1 MQNDNTQAQP
11 KDLQMEKILDIIE
24 LLAHERGLEPAAV
37 SQVVKETIIKTAKK
51 QFGEEL
57 NYIIEEDEKE
67 RDFRL
72 IHAVIVCADDDERA
86 SKDSQNFIRI
96 SEAKKSAPDISLNDE
111 IHYEISLENMS
122 RNAVNSLFSDL
133 GYNIQKTID
142 NQLYTTLKAMQGKIV
157 SGQVIAIDEAQNT
170 HIEIKES
177 ASEVRAILPLKNR
190 IKGEK
195 FKINDTVSAILRSV
209 KFQKDGV
216 RLEISRTTPRML
228 EALLENEVPEIK
240 DGEVLIHKSARIP
253 GERAKVALYTANP
266 RIDPIGATVG
276 TKGVRINA
284 VSRELNGENI
294 DCIEYS
300 EVAEMFIARAL
311 SPAQILGV
319 KIEKSQ
325 ETQKEAQE
333 SSDSRQGGKNDKK
346 SPKAK
351 VLIATDQKSKAI
363 GRSGINIRL
372 ACMLTGYDIELEE
385 VSKELP
391 KETTQ
396 EPENKESLKSSNLRD
411 SADLTKE
418 ELESSTQ
425 DTKPKEKSKDAQS
438 KEEQPQK
445 ESQASNDSSEAQK
458 VGKDALESL
467 FKQ

>member
-1 MQNDNTQAQP
+1 
-11 KDLQMEKILDIIE
+11 MEKILDIIE

-122 RNAVNSLFSDL
+122 RNAVNALFSDL

-157 SGQVIAIDEAQNT
+157 SGQVIAIDDAQNT

-195 FKINDTVSAILRSV
+195 FKINDTVSGILRSV

-319 KIEKSQ
+319 KIEKAQDIQQESQ
-325 ETQKEAQE
+325 NEAQE
-333 SSDSRQGGKNDKK
+333 SSDSRQNSKNDKK

-385 VSKELP
+385 VGKEAP
-391 KETTQ
+391 KEATQ
-396 EPENKESLKSSNLRD
+396 EESQESSQSSELID
-411 SADLTKE
+411 SADLAKE
-418 ELESSTQ
+418 ELESSLESSAQ
-425 DTKPKEKSKDAQS
+425 GTKPKEQT
-438 KEEQPQK
+438 K
-445 ESQASNDSSEAQK
+445 ESQASDSSESSDSQK

>member
-1 MQNDNTQAQP
+1 
-11 KDLQMEKILDIIE
+11 MEKILDIIE

-72 IHAVIVCADDDERA
+72 IHAVTVCADDDERA

-195 FKINDTVSAILRSV
+195 FKINDTVSGILRSV

-319 KIEKSQ
+319 KIEKAQ
-325 ETQKEAQE
+325 EIQKEAQNEAQE
-333 SSDSRQGGKNDKK
+333 SSDSRQNSKNDKK

-385 VSKELP
+385 VGKEAP
-391 KETTQ
+391 KEATQ
-396 EPENKESLKSSNLRD
+396 EQSQESSQASELID

-418 ELESSTQ
+418 KLESSAQ
-425 DTKPKEKSKDAQS
+425 DTKPKEQT
-438 KEEQPQK
+438 K
-445 ESQASNDSSEAQK
+445 ESQASDSSESSDSQK

>member
-1 MQNDNTQAQP
+1 
-11 KDLQMEKILDIIE
+11 MEKILDIIE

-157 SGQVIAIDEAQNT
+157 SGQVIAIDDAQNT

-319 KIEKSQ
+319 KIEKAQ
-325 ETQKEAQE
+325 ETQSESQNEAQE
-333 SSDSRQGGKNDKK
+333 SSDSRQNSKNDKK

-385 VSKELP
+385 VGKEAP
-391 KETTQ
+391 KEATQ
-396 EPENKESLKSSNLRD
+396 EESQESTQASEIID

-418 ELESSTQ
+418 ELESSLESSAQ
-425 DTKPKEKSKDAQS
+425 DTKQKEQA
-438 KEEQPQK
+438 K
-445 ESQASNDSSEAQK
+445 ESQASDSSESSDSQK

>member
-1 MQNDNTQAQP
+1 
-11 KDLQMEKILDIIE
+11 MEKILDIIE

-122 RNAVNSLFSDL
+122 RNAVNALFSDL

-157 SGQVIAIDEAQNT
+157 SGQVIAIDDAQNT

-195 FKINDTVSAILRSV
+195 FKINDTVSGILRSV

-319 KIEKSQ
+319 KIEKIQ
-325 ETQKEAQE
+325 ETQQAQNEAQE
-333 SSDSRQGGKNDKK
+333 SSDSRQNSKNDKK

-385 VSKELP
+385 VGKEAP
-391 KETTQ
+391 KEATQ
-396 EPENKESLKSSNLRD
+396 EESQESSQSSELID

-418 ELESSTQ
+418 ELESSLESSAQ
-425 DTKPKEKSKDAQS
+425 DTKPKEQT
-438 KEEQPQK
+438 K
-445 ESQASNDSSEAQK
+445 ESQASDSSESSDSQK

>member
-1 MQNDNTQAQP
+1 
-11 KDLQMEKILDIIE
+11 MEKILDIIE

-157 SGQVIAIDEAQNT
+157 SGQVIAIDDAQNT

-240 DGEVLIHKSARIP
+240 DGEVLIYKSARIP

-319 KIEKSQ
+319 KIEKAQ
-325 ETQKEAQE
+325 ETQSESQNEAQE
-333 SSDSRQGGKNDKK
+333 SSDSRQNSKNDKK

-385 VSKELP
+385 VGKDAP
-391 KETTQ
+391 KEATQ
-396 EPENKESLKSSNLRD
+396 EESQESTQTSELID

-418 ELESSTQ
+418 ELESSLESSAQ
-425 DTKPKEKSKDAQS
+425 DTKPKEQA
-438 KEEQPQK
+438 K
-445 ESQASNDSSEAQK
+445 ESQASDSSESSDSQK

>member
-1 MQNDNTQAQP
+1 
-11 KDLQMEKILDIIE
+11 MEKILDIIE
-24 LLAHERGLEPAAV
+24 LIAHERGLEPASV
-37 SQVVKETIIKTAKK
+37 SQVVKDTIIKTAKK

-67 RDFRL
+67 RDFKL
-72 IHAVIVCADDDERA
+72 IHAVVVCADDDERA
-86 SKDSQNFIRI
+86 SRDSQNFITI
-96 SEAKKSAPDISLNDE
+96 SQARQSAPDISLNDE

-122 RNAVNSLFSDL
+122 RNAVNALFADL
-133 GYNIQKTID
+133 GFNIQKTID
-142 NQLYTTLKAMQGKIV
+142 NQLYTTLKTMQGKIV
-157 SGQVIAIDEAQNT
+157 RGQVIAIDDAQNT
-170 HIEIKES
+170 HIEIRES

-195 FKINDTVSAILRSV
+195 FNVNDTVSGILRSV

-216 RLEISRTTPRML
+216 ALEISRTTPKML

-253 GERAKVALYTANP
+253 GDRAKVALFTSNP

-300 EVAEMFIARAL
+300 EVPEIFIARAL

-319 KIEKSQ
+319 KISPNESTQENKDEQSTQENKEK
-325 ETQKEAQE
+325 
-333 SSDSRQGGKNDKK
+333 RQ
-346 SPKAK
+346 KAK
-351 VLIATDQKSKAI
+351 VLIATEQKSKAI
-363 GRSGINIRL
+363 GKSGINIRL

-385 VSKELP
+385 VG
-391 KETTQ
+391 
-396 EPENKESLKSSNLRD
+396 KESSQGDKQE
-411 SADLTKE
+411 LT
-418 ELESSTQ
+418 
-425 DTKPKEKSKDAQS
+425 KDAQEAKS
-438 KEEQPQK
+438 NEAESSQKAHATENIDVQNPQNTQNQSEEEPQK
-445 ESQASNDSSEAQK
+445 I
-458 VGKDALESL
+458 GKDAIESL

>member
-1 MQNDNTQAQP
+1 
-11 KDLQMEKILDIIE
+11 MEKILDIIE

-122 RNAVNSLFSDL
+122 RNAVNALFSDL

-157 SGQVIAIDEAQNT
+157 SGQVIAIDDAQNT

-195 FKINDTVSAILRSV
+195 FKINDTVSGILRSV

-319 KIEKSQ
+319 KIEKTQDIQQESQ
-325 ETQKEAQE
+325 NEAQE
-333 SSDSRQGGKNDKK
+333 SSDSRQNSKNDKK

-385 VSKELP
+385 VGKEAP
-391 KETTQ
+391 KEATQ
-396 EPENKESLKSSNLRD
+396 EELQESSQSSELID

-418 ELESSTQ
+418 ELESSLESSTQ
-425 DTKPKEKSKDAQS
+425 DTKPKEQA
-438 KEEQPQK
+438 K
-445 ESQASNDSSEAQK
+445 ESQASDSSESSDSQK

>member
-1 MQNDNTQAQP
+1 
-11 KDLQMEKILDIIE
+11 MEKILDIIE

-195 FKINDTVSAILRSV
+195 FKINDTVSGILRSV

-319 KIEKSQ
+319 KIEKAQDIQQ
-325 ETQKEAQE
+325 ESRNEAQE
-333 SSDSRQGGKNDKK
+333 SSDSRQSSKNDKK

-385 VSKELP
+385 VGKEAP
-391 KETTQ
+391 KEATQ
-396 EPENKESLKSSNLRD
+396 EESQESSQSSELID

-418 ELESSTQ
+418 KLESSLESSAQ
-425 DTKPKEKSKDAQS
+425 DTKPKEQA
-438 KEEQPQK
+438 K
-445 ESQASNDSSEAQK
+445 ESQASDSSESSDSQK

>member
-1 MQNDNTQAQP
+1 
-11 KDLQMEKILDIIE
+11 MEKILDIIE

-122 RNAVNSLFSDL
+122 RNAVNALFSDL

-157 SGQVIAIDEAQNT
+157 NGQVIAIDDAQNT

-195 FKINDTVSAILRSV
+195 FKINDTVSGILRSV

-319 KIEKSQ
+319 KIEKTQ
-325 ETQKEAQE
+325 ETQQAQNEAQQNQE
-333 SSDSRQGGKNDKK
+333 SSDSRQNSKNDKK
-346 SPKAK
+346 NPKAK

-385 VSKELP
+385 VGKEAP
-391 KETTQ
+391 KEATQ
-396 EPENKESLKSSNLRD
+396 EESQESTQASELID

-418 ELESSTQ
+418 ELESSAQ
-425 DTKPKEKSKDAQS
+425 DTKPKEQT
-438 KEEQPQK
+438 K
-445 ESQASNDSSEAQK
+445 ESQASDSSESSDSQK

>member
-1 MQNDNTQAQP
+1 
-11 KDLQMEKILDIIE
+11 MEKILDIIE

-72 IHAVIVCADDDERA
+72 IHAVTVCADDDERA

-195 FKINDTVSAILRSV
+195 FKINDTVSGILRSV

-319 KIEKSQ
+319 KIEKAQ
-325 ETQKEAQE
+325 DIQKEAQNEAQE
-333 SSDSRQGGKNDKK
+333 SSDSRQNSKNDKK

-385 VSKELP
+385 VGKEAP
-391 KETTQ
+391 KEATQ
-396 EPENKESLKSSNLRD
+396 EQSQESTQASELID

-418 ELESSTQ
+418 KLESSAQ
-425 DTKPKEKSKDAQS
+425 DTKPKEQT
-438 KEEQPQK
+438 K
-445 ESQASNDSSEAQK
+445 ESQASDSSESSDSQK

>member
-1 MQNDNTQAQP
+1 
-11 KDLQMEKILDIIE
+11 MEKILDIIE
-24 LLAHERGLEPAAV
+24 LIAHERGLEPASV
-37 SQVVKETIIKTAKK
+37 SQVVKDTIIKTAKK

-67 RDFRL
+67 RDFKL
-72 IHAVIVCADDDERA
+72 IHAVVVCADDDERA
-86 SKDSQNFIRI
+86 DKDSQNFITI
-96 SEAKKSAPDISLNDE
+96 SKARQSAPDISLNDE

-122 RNAVNSLFSDL
+122 RNAVNALFADL
-133 GYNIQKTID
+133 GFNIQKTID

-157 SGQVIAIDEAQNT
+157 RGQVIAIDDAQNT
-170 HIEIKES
+170 HIEIRES

-195 FKINDTVSAILRSV
+195 FNVNDTVSGILRSV

-216 RLEISRTTPRML
+216 ALEISRTTPKML

-253 GERAKVALYTANP
+253 GDRAKVALFTTNP

-300 EVAEMFIARAL
+300 EVPEMFIARAL

-319 KIEKSQ
+319 KITPSEAKQEPSDETPTQENKEK
-325 ETQKEAQE
+325 
-333 SSDSRQGGKNDKK
+333 R
-346 SPKAK
+346 PKAK

-363 GRSGINIRL
+363 GKSGINIRL

-385 VSKELP
+385 I
-391 KETTQ
+391 
-396 EPENKESLKSSNLRD
+396 
-411 SADLTKE
+411 TKE
-418 ELESSTQ
+418 ASQNTPQESTNAQ
-425 DTKPKEKSKDAQS
+425 DAESNEAKSKQTQSSPKAQS
-438 KEEQPQK
+438 TNENN
-445 ESQASNDSSEAQK
+445 ESQNAQNTQNEQNPNEEEPQK
-458 VGKDALESL
+458 VGKDAIESL
-467 FKQ
+467 FKK

>member
-1 MQNDNTQAQP
+1 MTQAQA
-11 KDLQMEKILDIIE
+11 KRTYKMEKILDIIE

-122 RNAVNSLFSDL
+122 RNAVNALFSDL

-157 SGQVIAIDEAQNT
+157 SGQVIAIDDAQNT

-195 FKINDTVSAILRSV
+195 FKINDTVSGILRSV

-319 KIEKSQ
+319 KIEKAQDIQQESQ
-325 ETQKEAQE
+325 NEAQE
-333 SSDSRQGGKNDKK
+333 SSDSRQNSKNDKK

-385 VSKELP
+385 VGKEAP
-391 KETTQ
+391 KEATQ
-396 EPENKESLKSSNLRD
+396 EESQESSQSSELID

-418 ELESSTQ
+418 ELESSLESSTQ
-425 DTKPKEKSKDAQS
+425 GTKPKEQA
-438 KEEQPQK
+438 K
-445 ESQASNDSSEAQK
+445 ESQASDSSESSDSQK

>member
-1 MQNDNTQAQP
+1 
-11 KDLQMEKILDIIE
+11 MEKILDIIE

-122 RNAVNSLFSDL
+122 RNAVNALFSDL

-157 SGQVIAIDEAQNT
+157 SGQVIAIDDAQNT

-195 FKINDTVSAILRSV
+195 FKINDTVSGILRSV

-319 KIEKSQ
+319 KIEKIQ
-325 ETQKEAQE
+325 ETQQAQNEAQE
-333 SSDSRQGGKNDKK
+333 SSDSRQNSKNDKK
-346 SPKAK
+346 NPKAK

-385 VSKELP
+385 VGKEAP
-391 KETTQ
+391 KEATQ
-396 EPENKESLKSSNLRD
+396 EESQESNQSSELID
-411 SADLTKE
+411 SADLTKD
-418 ELESSTQ
+418 ELESSLESSAQ
-425 DTKPKEKSKDAQS
+425 DTKPKEQT
-438 KEEQPQK
+438 K
-445 ESQASNDSSEAQK
+445 ESQAGDSSESSDSQK

>member
-1 MQNDNTQAQP
+1 
-11 KDLQMEKILDIIE
+11 MEKILDIIE

-157 SGQVIAIDEAQNT
+157 SGQVIAIDDAQNT

-195 FKINDTVSAILRSV
+195 FKINDTVSGILRSV

-319 KIEKSQ
+319 KIEKVP
-325 ETQKEAQE
+325 ETQQESQNEAQE
-333 SSDSRQGGKNDKK
+333 SSDSRQNSKNDKK

-385 VSKELP
+385 VGKEEP
-391 KETTQ
+391 KEATQ
-396 EPENKESLKSSNLRD
+396 EELQESSQSSELID

-418 ELESSTQ
+418 ELESSLESSTQ
-425 DTKPKEKSKDAQS
+425 DTKPKEQA
-438 KEEQPQK
+438 K
-445 ESQASNDSSEAQK
+445 ESQASDSSESSDSQK

>member
-1 MQNDNTQAQP
+1 MTQAQA
-11 KDLQMEKILDIIE
+11 KRTYKMEKILDIIE

-122 RNAVNSLFSDL
+122 RNAVNALFSDL

-157 SGQVIAIDEAQNT
+157 SGQVIAIDDAQNT

-195 FKINDTVSAILRSV
+195 FKINDTVSGILRSV

-319 KIEKSQ
+319 KIEKAQDIQQESQ
-325 ETQKEAQE
+325 NEAQE
-333 SSDSRQGGKNDKK
+333 SSDSRQNSKNDKK

-385 VSKELP
+385 VGKEAP
-391 KETTQ
+391 KEATQ
-396 EPENKESLKSSNLRD
+396 EESQESSQSSELID
-411 SADLTKE
+411 SADLAKE
-418 ELESSTQ
+418 ELESSLESSAQ
-425 DTKPKEKSKDAQS
+425 GTKPKEQT
-438 KEEQPQK
+438 K
-445 ESQASNDSSEAQK
+445 ESQASDSSESSDSQK

>member
-1 MQNDNTQAQP
+1 
-11 KDLQMEKILDIIE
+11 MEKILDIIE
-24 LLAHERGLEPAAV
+24 LIAHERGLEPASV
-37 SQVVKETIIKTAKK
+37 SQVVKDTIIKTAKK

-67 RDFRL
+67 RDFKL
-72 IHAVIVCADDDERA
+72 IHAVVVCADDDERA
-86 SKDSQNFIRI
+86 SRDSQNFITI
-96 SEAKKSAPDISLNDE
+96 SQARQSAPDISLNDE

-122 RNAVNSLFSDL
+122 RNAVNALFADL
-133 GYNIQKTID
+133 GFNIQKTID
-142 NQLYTTLKAMQGKIV
+142 NQLYTTLKTMQGKIV
-157 SGQVIAIDEAQNT
+157 RGQVIAIDDAQNT
-170 HIEIKES
+170 HIEIRES

-195 FKINDTVSAILRSV
+195 FNVNDTVSGILRSV

-216 RLEISRTTPRML
+216 ALEISRTTPKML

-253 GERAKVALYTANP
+253 GDRAKVALFTSNP

-300 EVAEMFIARAL
+300 EVPEIFIARAL

-319 KIEKSQ
+319 KISPNESTQ
-325 ETQKEAQE
+325 ETKDEQSTQENKEK
-333 SSDSRQGGKNDKK
+333 R
-346 SPKAK
+346 PKAK

-363 GRSGINIRL
+363 GKSGINIRL

-385 VSKELP
+385 VG
-391 KETTQ
+391 
-396 EPENKESLKSSNLRD
+396 KESSQDNKQ
-411 SADLTKE
+411 
-418 ELESSTQ
+418 EST
-425 DTKPKEKSKDAQS
+425 KDAQEAKSNEAESS
-438 KEEQPQK
+438 KKAHATETIDAQNPKNTQNPNEEEPQK
-445 ESQASNDSSEAQK
+445 I
-458 VGKDALESL
+458 GKDAIESL

>member
-1 MQNDNTQAQP
+1 M
-11 KDLQMEKILDIIE
+11 
-24 LLAHERGLEPAAV
+24 
-37 SQVVKETIIKTAKK
+37 
-51 QFGEEL
+51 
-57 NYIIEEDEKE
+57 
-67 RDFRL
+67 
-72 IHAVIVCADDDERA
+72 CADDDERA

-122 RNAVNSLFSDL
+122 RNAVNALFSDL

-157 SGQVIAIDEAQNT
+157 SGQVIAIDDAQNT

-195 FKINDTVSAILRSV
+195 FKINDTVSGILRSV

-319 KIEKSQ
+319 KIEKAQDIQQESQ
-325 ETQKEAQE
+325 NEAQE
-333 SSDSRQGGKNDKK
+333 SSDSRQNSKNDKK

-385 VSKELP
+385 VGKEAP
-391 KETTQ
+391 KEATQ
-396 EPENKESLKSSNLRD
+396 EESQESSQSSELID

-418 ELESSTQ
+418 ELESSLESSTQ
-425 DTKPKEKSKDAQS
+425 GTKPKEQA
-438 KEEQPQK
+438 K
-445 ESQASNDSSEAQK
+445 ESQASDSSESSDSQK

>member
-1 MQNDNTQAQP
+1 
-11 KDLQMEKILDIIE
+11 MEKILDIIE

-157 SGQVIAIDEAQNT
+157 SGQVIAIDDAQNT

-195 FKINDTVSAILRSV
+195 FKINDTVSGILRSV

-228 EALLENEVPEIK
+228 EALLENEVLEIK

-319 KIEKSQ
+319 KIEKAQDIQQESQ
-325 ETQKEAQE
+325 NESQE
-333 SSDSRQGGKNDKK
+333 SSDSRQNSKNDKK

-385 VSKELP
+385 VGKEAP
-391 KETTQ
+391 KEATQ
-396 EPENKESLKSSNLRD
+396 EESQESSQSSELID

-418 ELESSTQ
+418 KLESSLESSTQ
-425 DTKPKEKSKDAQS
+425 DTKPKEQA
-438 KEEQPQK
+438 K
-445 ESQASNDSSEAQK
+445 ESQASDSSESSDSQK

>member
-1 MQNDNTQAQP
+1 
-11 KDLQMEKILDIIE
+11 MEKILDIIE

-72 IHAVIVCADDDERA
+72 IHAVTVCADDDERA

-195 FKINDTVSAILRSV
+195 FKINDTVSGILRSV

-319 KIEKSQ
+319 KIEKVQDIQQ
-325 ETQKEAQE
+325 EAQKEAQE
-333 SSDSRQGGKNDKK
+333 SSDSRQNSKNDKK

-385 VSKELP
+385 VGKEAP
-391 KETTQ
+391 KEATQ
-396 EPENKESLKSSNLRD
+396 EQSQESTQASELID

-418 ELESSTQ
+418 ELESSAQ
-425 DTKPKEKSKDAQS
+425 DTKPKEQT
-438 KEEQPQK
+438 K
-445 ESQASNDSSEAQK
+445 ESQASDSSESSDSQK
-458 VGKDALESL
+458 IGKDALESL

>member
-1 MQNDNTQAQP
+1 
-11 KDLQMEKILDIIE
+11 MEKILDIIE

-157 SGQVIAIDEAQNT
+157 SGQVIAIDDAQNT

-319 KIEKSQ
+319 KIEKAQ
-325 ETQKEAQE
+325 ETQSESQNEAQE
-333 SSDSRQGGKNDKK
+333 SSDSRQNSKNDKK

-385 VSKELP
+385 VGKEAP
-391 KETTQ
+391 KEATQ
-396 EPENKESLKSSNLRD
+396 EESQESTQASELID

-418 ELESSTQ
+418 ELKSSLESSAQ
-425 DTKPKEKSKDAQS
+425 DTKQKEQA
-438 KEEQPQK
+438 K
-445 ESQASNDSSEAQK
+445 ESQASDSSESSDSQK